1 MRQEK
6 KDQNQNPKQ
15 QHDEKQRTNTPTGG
29 QQQTPG
35 KAQENPQKQN
45 PPRPTDVDEED
56 QELDPRQRR
65 PA

>member
-1 MRQEK
+1 MKEQK
-6 KDQNQNPKQ
+6 KDHKPRPQDQEEQ
-15 QHDEKQRTNTPTGG
+15 TNTPAGG

-35 KAQENPQKQN
+35 KAQQNPPKQN

-56 QELDPRQRR
+56 QEMDPRQRR

>member
-1 MRQEK
+1 MKEQK
-6 KDQNQNPKQ
+6 KDQKPRPQDQEEQTNP
-15 QHDEKQRTNTPTGG
+15 PTGG

-35 KAQENPQKQN
+35 KAQQNPQNPPKQN

-56 QELDPRQRR
+56 EELDPRQRR

>member
-1 MRQEK
+1 MKEQK
-6 KDQNQNPKQ
+6 KDQKPKPQEGENQ
-15 QHDEKQRTNTPTGG
+15 QRTNTPTGG

-35 KAQENPQKQN
+35 KAQHNPPKQN

-56 QELDPRQRR
+56 EELDPRQRR

>member
-6 KDQNQNPKQ
+6 KDQNPKP

-29 QQQTPG
+29 REQTPG
-35 KAQENPQKQN
+35 QGQQIPPKQN
-45 PPRPTDVDEED
+45 PPRPSDVDEED
-56 QELDPRQRR
+56 QEMDPRQRR